1 MYGTMKNYD
10 YILTQS
16 RKTDINAW
24 NDEMVED
31 YINHLGLLSDQELC
45 DLLFEK
51 ETQELR
57 TINPFYP
64 KENNEAI
71 KINEMQNKLKSAI
84 INAVPTKKLVEIIQ
98 SSPDDYIGMN
108 GKERSMDFLN
118 TYRRTIDLVREELI
132 GRYISHID
140 EEIEGNVFSKIQE
153 NLRWEKW
160 KQKASSIR
168 YQDPYL
174 KRFEKDEILFT
185 DGDLERGLIWY
196 DDVIGIK
203 VSHHFW
209 DDNDKRLCAIHYILS
224 DLCRV
229 VPQYIGLGDEVV
241 FAVTPD
247 DYNLHSDFDN
257 TPLHDKLY
265 DIIYEEY
272 QRNLVL
278 GCMLI
283 EKFIHLIDPK
293 TSVKVRCYDRDYL
306 VGRFVIEGWYPEK
319 LFSERSLLSVIE
331 KMATDEKKKIT
342 IFLKLAKN
350 LLKPPAKV
358 PF

>member
-1 MYGTMKNYD
+1 MTNYD

-16 RKTDINAW
+16 RKTDLNAW
-24 NDEMVED
+24 NDELVED
-31 YINHLGLLSDQELC
+31 SINHLEFLSDQELC

-51 ETQELR
+51 EIQTLG

-64 KENNEAI
+64 EENNEAI

-84 INAVPTKKLVEIIQ
+84 INAVPTKKLVEIMH
-98 SSPDDYIGMN
+98 SSPDDYIGKN
-108 GKERSMDFLN
+108 DKERSMDFLN
-118 TYRRTIDLVREELI
+118 TFRLTINLVRDELI
-132 GRYISHID
+132 GRKISHID
-140 EEIEGNVFSKIQE
+140 EEIEGSMFSKIQD

-160 KQKASSIR
+160 KQETTSIR

-174 KRFEKDEILFT
+174 KKFEKDEILFT
-185 DGDLERGLIWY
+185 DEDLDRGLIWY
-196 DDVIGIK
+196 DDVISIK
-203 VSHHFW
+203 SSHHLW
-209 DDNDKRLCAIHYILS
+209 DDNGKRLCAIHYILS

-241 FAVTPD
+241 FAVAPD
-247 DYNLHSDFDN
+247 DYNLHSDFN
-257 TPLHDKLY
+257 HASLHDKLY
-265 DIIYEEY
+265 EIIDEEY

-293 TSVKVRCYDRDYL
+293 TSVEVRCYDRDYL

-319 LFSERSLLSVIE
+319 LFSEHSLLSVIE
-331 KMATDEKKKIT
+331 KMAIDEKNKIT
-342 IFLKLAKN
+342 SFLKLAKN
-350 LLKPPAKV
+350 LLKPRAIV